1 MKKDTSNGITL
12 KADGM
17 ATVKCGHAEVETR
30 YEDINDN
37 ASRRASGH
45 SPEKRSA
52 DAGQ

>member
-17 ATVKCGHAEVETR
+17 ATIKCGAVTVTIR
-30 YEDINDN
+30 YEDYHDN

-45 SPEKRSA
+45 SPEKRNA
-52 DAGQ
+52 DAG